1 VSDKVL
7 TMALSTL
14 LLGAPGN
21 ANWSAQ
27 LELPQSIYTGS
38 REFHDLTPP
47 LGFVG
52 DELTKFGR

>member
-1 VSDKVL
+1 VRGYGVSDTVL

-21 ANWSAQ
+21 AN
-27 LELPQSIYTGS
+27 PQSIYTGS